1 MRQGVR
7 RAALALVLIGTLASA
22 SANPNSS
29 LSLMFIV
36 CGEDV
41 SGVGLERHADGAQL
55 VLQLTETSSE
65 DLARLTGNYRGA
77 RLHVMADDVVVS
89 SATIGERISNGR
101 VASMTLEA
109 TEAEALLAD
118 VQDRLANAPCN
129 PGL

>member
-1 MRQGVR
+1 MKTGR
-7 RAALALVLIGTLASA
+7 RVSALILMFVGTLTGASG
-22 SANPNSS
+22 NPNSS

-41 SGVGLERHADGAQL
+41 AGVGLERHAEGAQL

-101 VASMTLEA
+101 VASMTLETA
-109 TEAEALLAD
+109 EAEALLAD

-129 PGL
+129 PGP